1 VVDLPL
7 LPGVDDAGVV
17 EGVADRAAR
26 VWLAG
31 GLVGLPTETVYG
43 LSADAQDPVA
53 VARIYAAKG
62 RPADHPLIVHVQ
74 GPQAL
79 AGWSAGPNAAAER
92 LAAAFWPG
100 ALTVVVARSE
110 RAGDFITGGQDTVA
124 LRCPDHPV
132 ARACLE
138 ALARLSGDPA
148 RGVAA
153 PSANRFGRVSPTRA
167 LDVLA
172 EVGPSMD
179 PARDLVVDGGP
190 CAIGVESTIVDRTAH
205 PPRVLRLGAI
215 SQEQIDAV
223 LAGDVEGS
231 VPAAVL
237 AGAEISEV
245 RTPGT
250 LESHYAP
257 VAAVLLVEAGGFES
271 FASGRE
277 SWPRTG
283 LVAASEVVTPDGW
296 TRLAAPVTAEEYARE
311 LYVALRRA
319 DELELA
325 IVVAVLPDAT
335 GGPLAL
341 AVRDRLARAA
351 YADGS

>member
-1 VVDLPL
+1 
-7 LPGVDDAGVV
+7 
-17 EGVADRAAR
+17 
-26 VWLAG
+26 
-31 GLVGLPTETVYG
+31 
-43 LSADAQDPVA
+43 
-53 VARIYAAKG
+53 
-62 RPADHPLIVHVQ
+62 
-74 GPQAL
+74 
-79 AGWSAGPNAAAER
+79 
-92 LAAAFWPG
+92 
-100 ALTVVVARSE
+100 
-110 RAGDFITGGQDTVA
+110 
-124 LRCPDHPV
+124 
-132 ARACLE
+132 
-138 ALARLSGDPA
+138 
-148 RGVAA
+148 
-153 PSANRFGRVSPTRA
+153 
-167 LDVLA
+167 
-172 EVGPSMD
+172 MD

-190 CAIGVESTIVDRTAH
+190 CAIGVESTIVDCTAT

-237 AGAEISEV
+237 ADAEISEV